1 MCSIVQLN
9 VDYTYDYAFSPLI
22 FRMNTLTDIT
32 RATAAAPAR
41 SRERR
46 QSVQAADTVVAVLK
60 GLASLGGGASLTA
73 LATYLEENPAKVHR
87 YLVSLIDGGLVTQN
101 ANTQQYTLGLET
113 MLIGLAAMRQ
123 ADPIRISEPAL
134 IRLREQLGITSFIA
148 VMGNKGPTIVRMEEP
163 SLPVTVNVRVGSVLS
178 FLWSATGRV
187 FLGMHDEP
195 AVRTL
200 ARQEYDLL
208 CKAQKLPAS
217 FDDLV
222 SQMHEEIS
230 TSHCIRV
237 SDTNLKGISAVAAPV
252 FNYAG
257 QLTAVLTALGA
268 SGGFDTSLTGPIA
281 VAVREQARQISQ
293 QLGNSKLPVGK

>member
-1 MCSIVQLN
+1 MTV
-9 VDYTYDYAFSPLI
+9 T
-22 FRMNTLTDIT
+22 TT
-32 RATAAAPAR
+32 ATSGR
-41 SRERR
+41 NRERR

-73 LATYLEENPAKVHR
+73 LAAHLGENPAKVHR

-101 ANTQQYTLGLET
+101 ANTQQYTLGLES

-123 ADPIRISEPAL
+123 ADPVRIAEPAL
-134 IRLREQLGITSFIA
+134 IHLREQLGITSFIA

-187 FLGMHDEP
+187 FLGLHDEP
-195 AVRTL
+195 AVRAM
-200 ARQEYDLL
+200 ARQEFD
-208 CKAQKLPAS
+208 AQDKSQSPATP
-217 FDDLV
+217 FDALV
-222 SQMHEEIS
+222 AQLHDEIRQFQ
-230 TSHCIRV
+230 CICVR
-237 SDTNLKGISAVAAPV
+237 DTNLKGISAVAAPV

-268 SGGFDTSLTGPIA
+268 SGGFDTSLDGPIA
-281 VAVREQARQISQ
+281 ASVREQAQRISQ
-293 QLGNSKLPVGK
+293 QLGYSTP